1 LCFQIVLQEQTM
13 VQATLRWISSA
24 LGSVLEWLT
33 PLAFTGLWVLA
44 ALVVASLVLYA
55 LDRDGFK
62 RARDWLL
69 TRASRIWVWLPVAL
83 VFAVSVF
90 ATNVAREGVLERF
103 RVQRDAKFSTLE
115 DPAGGQTIQYS
126 PNVSFEREVSYSR
139 SVTIPGFLGQKL
151 STLEAAQLIAPYL
164 VDPASENIKKLADSF
179 KRSGKDLVFT
189 REATVRQNDPVALEL
204 ADVIVDFSFGDTGAG
219 RSYYS
224 ALFTG
229 KYKFK
234 NPNPEPAML
243 RFSFPLP
250 EQSGTLSDF
259 EFKFADEVVPQP
271 DLSSGYSVEREVAAN
286 AEVEVSVK
294 YKNQGAGTWTYDF
307 GKRREPIKNF
317 KLTINTPRAVKFLRG
332 SLHPNERGLSSLTW
346 NLKNVIT
353 SQGVVLSFPERS
365 LRETLTKVF
374 SFAPLALLLAS
385 VWTFAWAWR
394 RNLKL
399 EPVQVAL
406 VVLAFTVGIGAMA
419 VLLGYVTPSVAS
431 WFGELLALG
440 LSSLVLGRRFLLP
453 LAGSALAPL
462 AFLSVGNAGLLLGI
476 LAVIVILSILPANTF
491 DRFRRLHLES

>member
-1 LCFQIVLQEQTM
+1 M

-44 ALVVASLVLYA
+44 ALVMAGLVLYA
-55 LDRDGFK
+55 IDQPGSGRDGFK

-69 TRASRIWVWLPVAL
+69 ARASRVWVWLPVAL

-90 ATNVAREGVLERF
+90 ALNVAREGVLERF
-103 RVQRDAKFSTLE
+103 RVQRDAKFSALE
-115 DPAGGQTIQYS
+115 DPAGGQTVQYS
-126 PNVSFEREVSYSR
+126 PNVSFEREVTYSR

-164 VDPASENIKKLADSF
+164 VDPESESIKKLADSF

-204 ADVIVDFSFGDTGAG
+204 ADVNVDFSFGDTGAG

-234 NPNPEPAML
+234 NPNPEPTTL

-259 EFKFADEVVPQP
+259 EFKFAGELVPQP
-271 DLSSGYSVEREVAAN
+271 DLSSGYIVEREVAAN

-307 GKRREPIKNF
+307 GNRREPIKNF

-332 SLHPNERGLSSLTW
+332 SLYPNERGLSSLTW

-374 SFAPLALLLAS
+374 SFVPLTLLLVS
-385 VWTFAWAWR
+385 VWVFAWAWR
-394 RNLKL
+394 RHLSL

-406 VVLAFTVGIGAMA
+406 MLLAFTVGIGAMS
-419 VLLGYVTPSVAS
+419 VLLGYVTPSFAS
-431 WFGELLALG
+431 WFGALLAFG

-476 LAVIVILSILPANTF
+476 LAVIVVLSVLPENTL
-491 DRFRRLHLES
+491 DRFQRPNLEP

>member
-1 LCFQIVLQEQTM
+1 M

-24 LGSVLEWLT
+24 LTSSLDWLT

-44 ALVVASLVLYA
+44 ALVVAGLVLYG

-69 TRASRIWVWLPVAL
+69 SRASRVWVWLPVAV
-83 VFAVSVF
+83 VFALAVF
-90 ATNVAREGVLERF
+90 ATNVTREGVLERF
-103 RVQRDAKFSTLE
+103 RVQRDAKFSALE
-115 DPAGGQTIQYS
+115 DPAGGQTVQYS
-126 PNVSFEREVSYSR
+126 PNVSFEREVTYSR

-179 KRSGKDLVFT
+179 KRSGKDLIFT

-204 ADVIVDFSFGDTGAG
+204 ADVTVNFSFGDTGAG

-224 ALFTG
+224 ALFSG

-234 NPNPEPAML
+234 NPNPEPTML

-259 EFKFADEVVPQP
+259 EFKFAGEVVPQP
-271 DLSSGYSVEREVAAN
+271 DLSSGYIVEREVAAN
-286 AEVEVSVK
+286 AEVEVSVR

-307 GKRREPIKNF
+307 GSRREPIKNF
-317 KLTINTPRAVKFLRG
+317 KLNINTPRAVKFLRG
-332 SLHPNERGLSSLTW
+332 SLYPNERGLSSLTW

-394 RNLKL
+394 RQLKL

-406 VVLAFTVGIGAMA
+406 VLLAFMVGIGAMA
-419 VLLGYVTPSVAS
+419 VLLGYVTPSFAS
-431 WFGELLALG
+431 WFGALLSLG

-476 LAVIVILSILPANTF
+476 LAVIVVLSILPANTF
-491 DRFRRLHLES
+491 GRFRRPHLES

>member
-1 LCFQIVLQEQTM
+1 M
-13 VQATLRWISSA
+13 VQATLRWVSSA
-24 LGSVLEWLT
+24 LFSVLEWLT
-33 PLAFTGLWVLA
+33 PLALTGLWILA
-44 ALVVASLVLYA
+44 ALVVAGLVLYGI
-55 LDRDGFK
+55 DQCGSGRDGFK

-69 TRASRIWVWLPVAL
+69 ARASRVWVWLPVAT

-103 RVQRDAKFSTLE
+103 RVQRDAKFSALE
-115 DPAGGQTIQYS
+115 DPAGGQTVQYS
-126 PNVSFEREVSYSR
+126 PNVSFEREVTYSR

-164 VDPASENIKKLADSF
+164 VDPGSESIKKLADSF
-179 KRSGKDLVFT
+179 KRSGRDLIFS
-189 REATVRQNDPVALEL
+189 REATVRQNDPVALET
-204 ADVIVDFSFGDTGAG
+204 ADVNVDFSFGDTGAG

-234 NPNPEPAML
+234 NPNPEPTVL

-259 EFKFADEVVPQP
+259 EFKFAGEPVPQP
-271 DLSSGYSVEREVAAN
+271 DLSSGYIVEREVVAN

-307 GKRREPIKNF
+307 GNRREPIKNF

-332 SLHPNERGLSSLTW
+332 SLFPNERGLSSLTW

-353 SQGVVLSFPERS
+353 SQGVVVSFPERS

-374 SFAPLALLLAS
+374 SFVPMGLLLVG

-394 RNLKL
+394 RQLKL
-399 EPVQVAL
+399 EPMQVAL
-406 VVLAFTVGIGAMA
+406 MLLAFTVGIGAMA
-419 VLLGYVTPSVAS
+419 VLLGYGGPVIAS
-431 WFGELLALG
+431 WFGALLAFG

-476 LAVIVILSILPANTF
+476 LAVIVVLSVLPEQTF
-491 DRFRRLHLES
+491 DRFRRPKLETGVQP

>member
-1 LCFQIVLQEQTM
+1 M

-24 LGSVLEWLT
+24 LISSLDWLT

-44 ALVVASLVLYA
+44 ALIVAGLVLYA

-62 RARDWLL
+62 RAQGWLL
-69 TRASRIWVWLPVAL
+69 ARASRVWVWLLVAL

-90 ATNVAREGVLERF
+90 ATNVAHEGVLERF
-103 RVQRDAKFSTLE
+103 RVQRDATFSALE
-115 DPAGGQTIQYS
+115 DPAGGQTMQYS
-126 PNVSFEREVSYSR
+126 PNVSFEREVTYSR
-139 SVTIPGFLGQKL
+139 VVTIPQFLGQRL

-164 VDPASENIKKLADSF
+164 VDPESENIKKLADSF
-179 KRSGKDLVFT
+179 KRSGKDLIFT

-204 ADVIVDFSFGDTGAG
+204 ADVNVDFSFGDTGVG

-234 NPNPEPAML
+234 NPNPEPTTL

-259 EFKFADEVVPQP
+259 EFKFAGEPVPQP
-271 DLSSGYSVEREVAAN
+271 DLSSGYIVEREVAAN

-307 GKRREPIKNF
+307 GSRREPIKNF
-317 KLTINTPRAVKFLRG
+317 KLTVNTPRAVKFLRG
-332 SLHPNERGLSSLTW
+332 SLYPTERGLSSLTW

-374 SFAPLALLLAS
+374 SFAPLALLL
-385 VWTFAWAWR
+385 VLIWTFVWAWR
-394 RNLKL
+394 RQLKL
-399 EPVQVAL
+399 EAVQVAL
-406 VVLAFTVGIGAMA
+406 MLLAFTVGLGAMA
-419 VLLGYVTPSVAS
+419 VLLGYIGPVIAS
-431 WFGELLALG
+431 WFGALLALG
-440 LSSLVLGRRFLLP
+440 LSSLVLGQRYLLP

-476 LAVIVILSILPANTF
+476 LAVIVVLSVLPETAF
-491 DRFRRLHLES
+491 DHFRRPRLEA

>member
-1 LCFQIVLQEQTM
+1 M

-24 LGSVLEWLT
+24 LTSSLEWLT
-33 PLAFTGLWVLA
+33 PLAFTGLWILA
-44 ALVVASLVLYA
+44 ALVVASLALYA

-69 TRASRIWVWLPVAL
+69 ARASRVWIWLPVAL
-83 VFAVSVF
+83 VFAASVF

-103 RVQRDAKFSTLE
+103 RVQRDAKFSALE
-115 DPAGGQTIQYS
+115 DPAGGQTVQYS

-139 SVTIPGFLGQKL
+139 VITIPGFLGQKL
-151 STLEAAQLIAPYL
+151 STFEAAQLIAPYL

-204 ADVIVDFSFGDTGAG
+204 ADVTVDFSFGDTGAG

-234 NPNPEPAML
+234 NPNPEPTTL
-243 RFSFPLP
+243 RFAFPLP

-259 EFKFADEVVPQP
+259 EFKFAGEIVPQP
-271 DLSSGYSVEREVAAN
+271 DLSSGYIVEREVAAN
-286 AEVEVSVK
+286 AEIEVSVK

-307 GKRREPIKNF
+307 GSRREPIKNF
-317 KLTINTPRAVKFLRG
+317 KLTVNTPRAVKFLRG
-332 SLHPNERGLSSLTW
+332 SLYPNERGLSSLTW

-374 SFAPLALLLAS
+374 SFAPLALLLVL
-385 VWTFAWAWR
+385 VWAFAWAWR
-394 RNLKL
+394 RQLKL

-406 VVLAFTVGIGAMA
+406 MLLAFTVGIAAMA
-419 VLLGYVTPSVAS
+419 VLLGYVNPLIAS
-431 WFGELLALG
+431 WFGALLALG

-462 AFLSVGNAGLLLGI
+462 AFLSVGNAGLFLGI
-476 LAVIVILSILPANTF
+476 LAVIVVISVLPENSF
-491 DRFRRLHLES
+491 DRFRRPRLKS

>member
-1 LCFQIVLQEQTM
+1 M

-24 LGSVLEWLT
+24 LTSSLGWLT

-44 ALVVASLVLYA
+44 ALVVAGLVLYA
-55 LDRDGFK
+55 LDRDGFN

-69 TRASRIWVWLPVAL
+69 LRASRIWVWLPVVV
-83 VFAVSVF
+83 VFALAVF

-103 RVQRDAKFSTLE
+103 RVQRDAKFSALE
-115 DPAGGQTIQYS
+115 DPAGGQTVQYS

-179 KRSGKDLVFT
+179 KRSGKDLIFT

-204 ADVIVDFSFGDTGAG
+204 ADVTVNFSFGDTGAG

-224 ALFTG
+224 ALFNG

-234 NPNPEPAML
+234 NPNPEPTTL

-259 EFKFADEVVPQP
+259 EFKFAGEVVPQP
-271 DLSSGYSVEREVAAN
+271 DLSSGYIVEREVAAN

-307 GKRREPIKNF
+307 GNRREPIKNF
-317 KLTINTPRAVKFLRG
+317 KLTVNTPRAVKFLRG
-332 SLHPNERGLSSLTW
+332 SLYPNERGLSSLTW

-394 RNLKL
+394 RQLKL

-406 VVLAFTVGIGAMA
+406 MLLAFMVGIGAMA
-419 VLLGYVTPSVAS
+419 VLLGYVTPVIAS
-431 WFGELLALG
+431 WFGALLSLG

-476 LAVIVILSILPANTF
+476 LAVIVVLSILPENIF
-491 DRFRRLHLES
+491 DRYRRPNLES

>member
-1 LCFQIVLQEQTM
+1 M

-24 LGSVLEWLT
+24 LTSSLDWLT

-44 ALVVASLVLYA
+44 ALVVAGLVLYG

-69 TRASRIWVWLPVAL
+69 SRASRVWVWLPVAV
-83 VFAVSVF
+83 VFALAVF
-90 ATNVAREGVLERF
+90 ATNVTREGVLERF
-103 RVQRDAKFSTLE
+103 RVQRDAKFSALE
-115 DPAGGQTIQYS
+115 DPAGGQTVQYS

-139 SVTIPGFLGQKL
+139 SVTIPQFLGQKL

-164 VDPASENIKKLADSF
+164 VDPESENIKKLADSF
-179 KRSGKDLVFT
+179 KRSGKDLIFT
-189 REATVRQNDPVALEL
+189 RVATVRQNDPVALEL
-204 ADVIVDFSFGDTGAG
+204 ADVTVDFSFGDTGAG

-234 NPNPEPAML
+234 NPNPEPTML

-259 EFKFADEVVPQP
+259 EFKFAGELIPQP
-271 DLSSGYSVEREVAAN
+271 DLSSGYIVEREVAAN
-286 AEVEVSVK
+286 AEIEVSVK
-294 YKNQGAGTWTYDF
+294 YKNQGAGNWTYDF
-307 GKRREPIKNF
+307 GNRREPIKNF
-317 KLTINTPRAVKFLRG
+317 KLTVNTPRAVKFLRG
-332 SLHPNERGLSSLTW
+332 SLYPNERGLSSLTW

-353 SQGVVLSFPERS
+353 SQGIVLSFPERS

-374 SFAPLALLLAS
+374 SFAPLALLLALI
-385 VWTFAWAWR
+385 WTFVWAWR
-394 RNLKL
+394 RQLKL

-406 VVLAFTVGIGAMA
+406 VLLAFTVGIGAMA
-419 VLLGYVTPSVAS
+419 VLLGYVNPVIAN
-431 WFGELLALG
+431 WFGALLALG

-476 LAVIVILSILPANTF
+476 LAVIVVLSVLPVNTF
-491 DRFRRLHLES
+491 DRFRRQNLEP

>member
-1 LCFQIVLQEQTM
+1 M

-24 LGSVLEWLT
+24 LTSSLDWLT
-33 PLAFTGLWVLA
+33 SLIFTGLWVLA
-44 ALVVASLVLYA
+44 TLVVAGLVLYA
-55 LDRDGFK
+55 IDRDGFK

-69 TRASRIWVWLPVAL
+69 ARASRVWVWLPVAV
-83 VFAVSVF
+83 VFALAVF

-103 RVQRDAKFSTLE
+103 RVQRDAKFSALE
-115 DPAGGQTIQYS
+115 DPAGGQTVQYS
-126 PNVSFEREVSYSR
+126 PNVSFEREVTYSR
-139 SVTIPGFLGQKL
+139 SVTIPEFLGQKL

-179 KRSGKDLVFT
+179 KRSGKDLVFI

-204 ADVIVDFSFGDTGAG
+204 ADVNVDFSFGDTGAG

-224 ALFTG
+224 ALFAG

-234 NPNPEPAML
+234 NPNPEPTML

-259 EFKFADEVVPQP
+259 EFKFAGELVPQP
-271 DLSSGYSVEREVAAN
+271 DLSSGYIVEREVVAN

-307 GKRREPIKNF
+307 GNRREPIKNF

-332 SLHPNERGLSSLTW
+332 SLYPNERGLSSLTW

-385 VWTFAWAWR
+385 VWIFAWAWR
-394 RNLKL
+394 RHLKL

-406 VVLAFTVGIGAMA
+406 MLLAFMVGTGAMA
-419 VLLGYVTPSVAS
+419 VLLGYATPMIAS
-431 WFGELLALG
+431 WLGALLSLG
-440 LSSLVLGRRFLLP
+440 LSSLMLGRHFLLP
-453 LAGSALAPL
+453 LTGSALAPL

-476 LAVIVILSILPANTF
+476 LAVIVVLSILPANTF
-491 DRFRRLHLES
+491 DRFRRPRLES